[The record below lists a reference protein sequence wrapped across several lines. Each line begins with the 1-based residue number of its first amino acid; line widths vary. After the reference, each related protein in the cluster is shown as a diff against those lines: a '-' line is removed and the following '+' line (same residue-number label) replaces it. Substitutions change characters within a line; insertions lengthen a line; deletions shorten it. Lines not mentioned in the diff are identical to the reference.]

1 MIETEVMEMRRTAL
15 DDNPCS
21 IAKALDVL
29 GDPWTMLILR
39 DSIMGATRF
48 EQFTSRLGIPRATL
62 TARLGHLCAAGV
74 LRREP
79 YQDAP
84 PRHDYVL
91 TDKGEALRPVI
102 VTLLQWGDRWLRD
115 DPPPTRLV
123 DADTGR
129 EITPVLVDSASGTP
143 LEEMSVR
150 VVGPVVGGLAGR
162 TADVR

>member
-1 MIETEVMEMRRTAL
+1 MRRTAL

-39 DSIMGATRF
+39 DAIIGATRF

-62 TARLGHLCAAGV
+62 TARLGHLCDAGV
-74 LRREP
+74 LRRVP

-84 PRHDYVL
+84 VRHEYVL
-91 TDKGEALRPVI
+91 TEKGEALRPVI

-115 DPPPTRLV
+115 DPPPTRLI

-129 EITPVLVDSASGTP
+129 AIEPVLIDASTGTP
-143 LEEMSVR
+143 LEDLQVR
-150 VVGPVVGGLAGR
+150 VVGPVVAGLPGGVAER
-162 TADVR
+162 A